1 MFRYFT
7 DIFSGLWSLF
17 VGMGITFHEF
27 FKPKIT
33 VHYPHESIKM
43 TARYRGHIE
52 LIPSEDGQPL
62 CVVCGMC
69 EKACPSNCISIS
81 GEKPEGSKKKV
92 LTSYKLNFTTCSLCG
107 SCVDSCNFGAV
118 RFSREYNLASTR
130 KEDYHYD
137 LLKRLEESKQ

>member
-1 MFRYFT
+1 MFRYFSELWT
-7 DIFSGLWSLF
+7 GAWSLA
-17 VGMGITFHEF
+17 VGMSITFVEF

-33 VHYPHESIKM
+33 LHYPHESLKM
-43 TARYRGHIE
+43 SARYRGHIQ
-52 LIPSEDGQPL
+52 LIGDEEGKPL

-92 LTSYKLNFTTCSLCG
+92 LTSYQLDFTKCSLCG

-118 RFSREYNLASTR
+118 EFSREYNLASTR
-130 KEDYHYD
+130 KEDYHFD
-137 LLKRLEESKQ
+137 LLKRLEERKQ

>member
-1 MFRYFT
+1 MFRYFSELWT
-7 DIFSGLWSLF
+7 GAWSLAI
-17 VGMGITFHEF
+17 GMGITFVEF

-33 VHYPHESIKM
+33 LHYPHESLKM
-43 TARYRGHIE
+43 SARYRGHIQ
-52 LIPSEDGQPL
+52 LIGDEEGKPL

-92 LTSYKLNFTTCSLCG
+92 LTSYQLDFTKCSLCG

-118 RFSREYNLASTR
+118 EFSREYNLASTR
-130 KEDYHYD
+130 KEDYHFD

>member
-1 MFRYFT
+1 MFRYFSELWT
-7 DIFSGLWSLF
+7 GAWSLA
-17 VGMGITFHEF
+17 VGMRITFVEF

-33 VHYPHESIKM
+33 LYYPHESLKM
-43 TARYRGHIE
+43 SARYRGHIQ
-52 LIPSEDGQPL
+52 LIGDEEGKPL

-92 LTSYKLNFTTCSLCG
+92 LTSYQLDFTKCSLCG

-118 RFSREYNLASTR
+118 EFSKEYNLASTR
-130 KEDYHYD
+130 KEDYHFD

>member
-1 MFRYFT
+1 MFRYFSELWT
-7 DIFSGLWSLF
+7 GAWSLA
-17 VGMGITFHEF
+17 VGMGITFVEF

-33 VHYPHESIKM
+33 LHYPHESLKM
-43 TARYRGHIE
+43 SARYRGHIQ
-52 LIPSEDGQPL
+52 LIGDEEGKPL

-92 LTSYKLNFTTCSLCG
+92 LTSYQLDFTKCSLCG

-118 RFSREYNLASTR
+118 EFSREYNLASTR
-130 KEDYHYD
+130 KEDYHFD
-137 LLKRLEESKQ
+137 LLKRLEERKQ

>member
-1 MFRYFT
+1 MFRYFN

-17 VGMGITFHEF
+17 VGMGITFQEF

-52 LIPSEDGQPL
+52 LIPGEDGQPL

-69 EKACPSNCISIS
+69 EKACPSNCISIG

-92 LTSYKLNFTTCSLCG
+92 LTSYRLDFTTCSLCG

>member
-1 MFRYFT
+1 MGLFREI
-7 DIFSGLWSLF
+7 IFGSWSLIT
-17 VGMGITFHEF
+17 GMGVTIRRYARRSVT
-27 FKPKIT
+27 IQ
-33 VHYPHESIKM
+33 YPRRRLKM
-43 TARYRGHIE
+43 SSGYRGHIE
-52 LIPSEDGQPL
+52 LIPGEDGQPL

-69 EKACPSNCISIS
+69 EKACPSNCISIG

-92 LTSYKLNFTTCSLCG
+92 LTSYRLDFTTCSLCG

>member
-1 MFRYFT
+1 MFRYFSELWT
-7 DIFSGLWSLF
+7 GAWSLA
-17 VGMGITFHEF
+17 VGMGITFVEF

-33 VHYPHESIKM
+33 LHYPHETLKM
-43 TARYRGHIE
+43 SARYRGHIQ
-52 LIPSEDGQPL
+52 LIGDEEGKPL

-69 EKACPSNCISIS
+69 EKACPSDCISIS

-92 LTSYKLNFTTCSLCG
+92 LTSYQLDFTKCSLCG

-118 RFSREYNLASTR
+118 EFSKEYNLASTR
-130 KEDYHYD
+130 KEDYHFD

>member
-1 MFRYFT
+1 MFRYFSELWT
-7 DIFSGLWSLF
+7 GAWSLA
-17 VGMGITFHEF
+17 VGMGIPFVEF

-33 VHYPHESIKM
+33 LHYPHESLKM
-43 TARYRGHIE
+43 SARYRGHIQ
-52 LIPSEDGQPL
+52 LIGDEEGKPL

-92 LTSYKLNFTTCSLCG
+92 LTSYQLDFTKCSLCG

-118 RFSREYNLASTR
+118 EFSREYNLASTR
-130 KEDYHYD
+130 KEDYHFD

>member
-1 MFRYFT
+1 MFRYFSELWT
-7 DIFSGLWSLF
+7 GAWSLA
-17 VGMGITFHEF
+17 VGMGITFVEF

-33 VHYPHESIKM
+33 LHYPHESLKM
-43 TARYRGHIE
+43 SARYRGHIQ
-52 LIPSEDGQPL
+52 LIGDEEGKPL

-92 LTSYKLNFTTCSLCG
+92 LTSYQLDFTKCSLCG

-118 RFSREYNLASTR
+118 EFSKEYNLASTR
-130 KEDYHYD
+130 KEDYHFD